1 MRRLAGGAG
10 GRPFATLARIGG
22 YHIPMRRKILSV
34 VGARPNFMKIAPLLR
49 AFGNP
54 PGRFE
59 SVLVHTGQ
67 HYDASMSD
75 VFFGQLGMA
84 APQIQLGIGP
94 GSQGAQTGRIMAA
107 LESVVDEQ
115 RPDLVLVVG
124 DVNSTLAATLV
135 AAKAGVPVAHVEAGL
150 RSFDRR
156 MPEEINRIVTDTLA
170 TFLFA
175 TEEDG
180 VVNLRREGI
189 GEDRIFLV
197 GNVMIDTLLTLLPVI
212 RERRMAAELGL
223 TPGAYGVV
231 TLHRPANVDD
241 EATLERML
249 AALERIGARLPL
261 VFPAHPRT
269 VAQLA
274 RSGRHDNRA
283 GSAIRIVDPLPYVE
297 FISLVSEARL
307 VLTDSG
313 GIQEETTVLGVPCL
327 TLRDNTERPVTIQ
340 MGTNRLVGTDPEA
353 AVRAAEE
360 VLAERPPVPAMPP
373 LWDGKAAERIAAILD
388 DHDWQAYEAGP
399 RRDVTGVA
407 PGAAR

>member
-1 MRRLAGGAG
+1 
-10 GRPFATLARIGG
+10 
-22 YHIPMRRKILSV
+22 MRRKILSV

-75 VFFGQLGMA
+75 VFFAQLGMA
-84 APQIQLGIGP
+84 APKIQLGIGP
-94 GSQGAQTGRIMAA
+94 DTQGAQTGRMMAA
-107 LESVVDEQ
+107 LETVVDEQ
-115 RPDLVLVVG
+115 QPDLVVVVG

-175 TEEDG
+175 TEEDA

-197 GNVMIDTLLTLLPVI
+197 GNVMIDTLMTLLPVI

-223 TPGAYGVV
+223 TSGAYGVV

-249 AALERIGARLPL
+249 AALERIGSLKRERKLL
-261 VFPAHPRT
+261 T
-269 VAQLA
+269 KI
-274 RSGRHDNRA
+274 NE
-283 GSAIRIVDPLPYVE
+283 GS
-297 FISLVSEARL
+297 
-307 VLTDSG
+307 
-313 GIQEETTVLGVPCL
+313 
-327 TLRDNTERPVTIQ
+327 
-340 MGTNRLVGTDPEA
+340 
-353 AVRAAEE
+353 
-360 VLAERPPVPAMPP
+360 
-373 LWDGKAAERIAAILD
+373 
-388 DHDWQAYEAGP
+388 
-399 RRDVTGVA
+399 
-407 PGAAR
+407 

>member
-1 MRRLAGGAG
+1 
-10 GRPFATLARIGG
+10 
-22 YHIPMRRKILSV
+22 MRRKILSV